1 MTGNK
6 HDNGVHEIG
15 TDEIR
20 KAYQEDTP
28 GQTVEEYLSQIALV
42 NEEQTENT
50 KKHFSQVFQ
59 NPLKGYPYQK
69 EETEEG
75 IEERHSD
82 VMKKRTQSQQKAHQ
96 KAMMKSAK
104 KSIKDYD
111 AKNKNKN
118 EELTEKFNPKKEL
131 SAIKKMDK
139 VLESAYKDM
148 NKLQYG
154 KSSYMMK
161 VNDGI
166 VEARRAL
173 SKYQAAVENGE
184 LDD

>member
-28 GQTVEEYLSQIALV
+28 GQSVEEYLSQIALV
-42 NEEQTENT
+42 NEEQKKKT

-59 NPLKGYPYQK
+59 NPLKGFPYN
-69 EETEEG
+69 EEKV
-75 IEERHSD
+75 EERHSD
-82 VMKKRTQSQQKAHQ
+82 EMRKRTQSQQKAHQ

-111 AKNKNKN
+111 RKNKK
-118 EELTEKFNPKKEL
+118 
-131 SAIKKMDK
+131 
-139 VLESAYKDM
+139 
-148 NKLQYG
+148 
-154 KSSYMMK
+154 
-161 VNDGI
+161 
-166 VEARRAL
+166 
-173 SKYQAAVENGE
+173 
-184 LDD
+184 

>member
-69 EETEEG
+69 EETESV
-75 IEERHSD
+75 EERHSD

-118 EELTEKFNPKKEL
+118 EDF
-131 SAIKKMDK
+131 
-139 VLESAYKDM
+139 
-148 NKLQYG
+148 
-154 KSSYMMK
+154 
-161 VNDGI
+161 
-166 VEARRAL
+166 
-173 SKYQAAVENGE
+173 
-184 LDD
+184 

>member
-42 NEEQTENT
+42 NEEQTEKT

-118 EELTEKFNPKKEL
+118 EDF
-131 SAIKKMDK
+131 
-139 VLESAYKDM
+139 
-148 NKLQYG
+148 
-154 KSSYMMK
+154 
-161 VNDGI
+161 
-166 VEARRAL
+166 
-173 SKYQAAVENGE
+173 
-184 LDD
+184 

>member
-1 MTGNK
+1 MSGNK
-6 HDNGVHEIG
+6 TDNGVHEVG

-20 KAYQEDTP
+20 KAYQDDTP
-28 GQTVEEYLSQIALV
+28 GQQVEKYLSQIKEV
-42 NEEQTENT
+42 NEAVQ
-50 KKHFSQVFQ
+50 KKHFSTKYP

-69 EETEEG
+69 EETESV
-75 IEERHSD
+75 EERHSD

>member
-1 MTGNK
+1 MNL
-6 HDNGVHEIG
+6 
-15 TDEIR
+15 
-20 KAYQEDTP
+20 
-28 GQTVEEYLSQIALV
+28 EESVRAILQ
-42 NEEQTENT
+42 
-50 KKHFSQVFQ
+50 
-59 NPLKGYPYQK
+59 
-69 EETEEG
+69 
-75 IEERHSD
+75 
-82 VMKKRTQSQQKAHQ
+82 
-96 KAMMKSAK
+96 
-104 KSIKDYD
+104 
-111 AKNKNKN
+111 
-118 EELTEKFNPKKEL
+118 EKFNSKKEL

-184 LDD
+184 LED